1 MPGISKSRRRLLFN
15 TAAWVGGVSALALV
29 KSARAFE
36 MRTISPG
43 SDTGLAYS
51 NRCGG
56 SSEHAGLV
64 SQLHS
69 ELANNPSS
77 SSMTA
82 TCPICGCPVTVS
94 R

>member
-1 MPGISKSRRRLLFN
+1 MASINKDRRRMLLGTGAALGGLVA
-15 TAAWVGGVSALALV
+15 TAMLRPAQ
-29 KSARAFE
+29 AFE
-36 MRTISPG
+36 MQSISPG
-43 SDTGLAYS
+43 SDTGMAYA

-56 SSEHAGLV
+56 TSEHAGLT
-64 SQLHS
+64 SQLRGQ
-69 ELANNPSS
+69 LAANPSA

>member
-1 MPGISKSRRRLLFN
+1 MATISKDRRRLLLG
-15 TAAWVGGVSALALV
+15 TAATLGGLAAMAMLRP
-29 KSARAFE
+29 ARAFE
-36 MRTISPG
+36 MQSISPG
-43 SDTGLAYS
+43 SDIGMAYS

-56 SSEHAGLV
+56 TSEHAGLM
-64 SQLHS
+64 SQLRS
-69 ELANNPSS
+69 QLAANPSA

>member
-1 MPGISKSRRRLLFN
+1 MTVISQSRRRLILN
-15 TAAWVGGVSALALV
+15 TAAWVSGVSALALAAPV
-29 KSARAFE
+29 RAFE
-36 MRTISPG
+36 LQAISPG
-43 SDTGLAYS
+43 SETGLAYS

-64 SQLHS
+64 SQLRS
-69 ELANNPSS
+69 QLADNPSS